1 MKITVDKD
9 EQPLSVWFS
18 TALNFGYHGRGL
30 APNEAA
36 AQEFRV
42 KKSEMAIATPEVM
55 STLDMFFVHEQKM
68 SLESL

>member
-1 MKITVDKD
+1 MNNLSLCGFRRLSTLVITV
-9 EQPLSVWFS
+9 EVI
-18 TALNFGYHGRGL
+18 

-55 STLDMFFVHEQKM
+55 STLYMFFVHEQKM

>member
-1 MKITVDKD
+1 MNNLSLCDFRRLSTLVITV
-9 EQPLSVWFS
+9 EVI
-18 TALNFGYHGRGL
+18 

-55 STLDMFFVHEQKM
+55 STLDMFFVHEQKT

>member
-1 MKITVDKD
+1 MT
-9 EQPLSVWFS
+9 P
-18 TALNFGYHGRGL
+18 
-30 APNEAA
+30 PNEAA